1 MKRVHA
7 MPFGAAVLEDGGVRF
22 RLWAPSVVRVTLEL
36 ARGESW
42 QAHAMQ
48 RADGGWHEI
57 TLPHAMAGD
66 RYRYRMPDGLRVP
79 DPASRRNPDDVHGP
93 SEVVDPLAHAWTDP
107 TWTGIFRICPD
118 ALDFTSTRS
127 IGSTVPVA
135 STVMVMSLRST
146 VS

>member
-22 RLWAPSVVRVTLEL
+22 RLWAPSVALVALEL
-36 ARGESW
+36 RRGDIWRE
-42 QAHAMQ
+42 HAMH

-107 TWTGIFRICPD
+107 RVDKHTPGD
-118 ALDFTSTRS
+118 AKAVRWRSGRRRRPESTQTDR
-127 IGSTVPVA
+127 
-135 STVMVMSLRST
+135 
-146 VS
+146 